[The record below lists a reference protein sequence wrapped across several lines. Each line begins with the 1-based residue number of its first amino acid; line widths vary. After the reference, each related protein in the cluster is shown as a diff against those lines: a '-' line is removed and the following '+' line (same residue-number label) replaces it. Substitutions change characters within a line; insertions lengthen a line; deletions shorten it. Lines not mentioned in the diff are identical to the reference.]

1 VFSFLTL
8 VQGLGLAY
16 AAGLNLYATVAVTGL
31 AIRYGWVHNVP
42 TTIEPFGQ
50 LAVIVVAALLY
61 IIEFVATLVPGVAS
75 AWETLHSLIRPPAAA
90 VLAAATAWHADPV
103 IVLVAALLGG
113 GLAITT
119 HTTKL
124 GLRYAID
131 SSPEPVTNG
140 VANLAE
146 LGLVS
151 AVAIAIWDHPVVT
164 LVAAL
169 IVLVT
174 HEWNWW
180 TGYATLQKTD
190 DAYLQSSTTPLAAKV
205 PGYVRRV
212 LVQDYQTV
220 KAGDAL
226 VELVDDD

>member
-16 AAGLNLYATVAVTGL
+16 AAGLNLYAAVAFTGL
-31 AIRYGWVHNVP
+31 AVRYGWVHNVP

-50 LAVIVVAALLY
+50 LIVIVIAGALY
-61 IIEFVATLVPGVAS
+61 VIEFIATLVPGVAA
-75 AWETLHSLIRPPAAA
+75 AWETLHSLVRPPAAA

-103 IVLVAALLGG
+103 IVLIAALLGG

-131 SSPEPVTNG
+131 ASPEPITNG

-146 LGLVS
+146 LGLV
-151 AVAIAIWDHPVVT
+151 ATVAIAIWEHPIVT
-164 LVAAL
+164 LAVALVVLAL
-169 IVLVT
+169 MIVLVRLIWRALRQVFSGRWMPGPGLMQAPRVM
-174 HEWNWW
+174 ERRGGA
-180 TGYATLQKTD
+180 TGD
-190 DAYLQSSTTPLAAKV
+190 DL
-205 PGYVRRV
+205 
-212 LVQDYQTV
+212 D
-220 KAGDAL
+220 
-226 VELVDDD
+226 